1 MILNYHLQS
10 KIKICMKLGTLFSTD
25 DLRSIKLNKKV
36 SPMKLGVSTE
46 NLVISVENLGV
57 SDELALGY
65 HNEKGS

>member
-1 MILNYHLQS
+1 
-10 KIKICMKLGTLFSTD
+10 
-25 DLRSIKLNKKV
+25 
-36 SPMKLGVSTE
+36 MKLGVSTE